1 MKTLTEIRLIIYGEG
16 HWRRH
21 RENIAALVATRE
33 PQSNVNISSTLTLF
47 EGVNSRR
54 VTYMD
59 RLTSACARHGQTIR
73 ELMHIT
79 DTPMKHMYGLEH
91 ITFSIRESSI
101 IEH

>member
-1 MKTLTEIRLIIYGEG
+1 MRVIIYGEG
-16 HWRRH
+16 RRRRR

-33 PQSNVNISSTLTLF
+33 LQSNVNISSTLTLF
-47 EGVNSRR
+47 EVNSRR

-59 RLTSACARHGQTIR
+59 RLTSACVRHGQTIC

-79 DTPMKHMYGLEH
+79 NTSLKLMHGLEH
-91 ITFSIRESSI
+91 ITVSIRGSSV